1 MKNIFLFILSALVV
15 VLTAA
20 LLLNQG
26 NPFSKA
32 QSTSNK
38 KQDLGKITIGATSGP
53 YSDMVKKAIKPSLE
67 QKGYQVEVVEYSD
80 YIQPNKALQ
89 KGDLDAN
96 LYQHRLFTKQFN
108 EQNKTTLTPTIQVP
122 TAPMG
127 IYSSKYK
134 SFKDVPKGAEIAI
147 PNDPVNAAR
156 AFNTLKSAGVL
167 TISKG
172 TNPLTVSE
180 KDVEDNPLNLKFVPV
195 EAAQLPRS
203 ADSIG
208 LSAVP
213 GNYALASKMDLTKAL
228 QLEKMDENYRNRI
241 VVKTDKV
248 KDEKTKAI
256 EAVIQSDAFDKVID
270 ADFKGFDKPKKG
282 Q

>member
-1 MKNIFLFILSALVV
+1 MKNIFLFILTALVV

-53 YSDMVKKAIKPSLE
+53 YSDMVKKAIQPSLE

-108 EQNKTTLTPTIQVP
+108 AQNKTTLTPTIQVP

-127 IYSSKYK
+127 IYSGKYK
-134 SFKDVPKGAEIAI
+134 SFNDVPKGAEIAI

-203 ADSIG
+203 AGSIG

-248 KDEKTKAI
+248 KDKKTKAI
-256 EAVIQSDAFDKVID
+256 EAVIQSDAFEKVID
-270 ADFKGFDKPKKG
+270 AEFKGFDKPKKG